1 MEKVALITGAARG
14 IGKATAEL
22 FLENGYHAILLD
34 RDEEALMET
43 HQALENTCAYLYDVS
58 NPQAGGEIAARIL
71 SKHGRLDALVNN
83 AGVADFGP
91 IEAHDRSKWRRVM
104 ETNLDGVFYMTQAL
118 TPMLKETQGAILNIA
133 SISGLRASTLRVA
146 YGTSRPPLRI

>member
-43 HQALENTCAYLYDVS
+43 HQALENTSAYCTMC
-58 NPQAGGEIAARIL
+58 QTHRQ
-71 SKHGRLDALVNN
+71 
-83 AGVADFGP
+83 VAKLP
-91 IEAHDRSKWRRVM
+91 RVLHPN
-104 ETNLDGVFYMTQAL
+104 TGDW
-118 TPMLKETQGAILNIA
+118 TP
-133 SISGLRASTLRVA
+133 
-146 YGTSRPPLRI
+146 

>member
-1 MEKVALITGAARG
+1 MFHPCESKQSRLGFSNDHNP
-14 IGKATAEL
+14 IGKPTL
-22 FLENGYHAILLD
+22 KTTENGYHAILLD

-43 HQALENTCAYLYDVS
+43 HQALENTSAYLYDVS

-71 SKHGRLDALVNN
+71 SEHGRLDALVNN

-91 IEAHDRSKWRRVM
+91 IEAHDQSKWRRVM

-118 TPMLKETQGAILNIA
+118 TDLGSARLDLA
-133 SISGLRASTLRVA
+133 GGLWHFQ
-146 YGTSRPPLRI
+146 SRRCAFDQAAGL

>member
-43 HQALENTCAYLYDVS
+43 HQALENTSAYLYDVS

-71 SKHGRLDALVNN
+71 SEHGRLDALVNN

-91 IEAHDRSKWRRVM
+91 IEEHDQSKWRRVM

-118 TPMLKETQGAILNIA
+118 TPI
-133 SISGLRASTLRVA
+133 
-146 YGTSRPPLRI
+146 